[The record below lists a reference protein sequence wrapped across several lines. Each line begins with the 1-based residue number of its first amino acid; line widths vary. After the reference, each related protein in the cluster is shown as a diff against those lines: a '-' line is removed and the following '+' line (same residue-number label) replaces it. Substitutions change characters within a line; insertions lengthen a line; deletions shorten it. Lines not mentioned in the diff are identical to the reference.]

1 MAARGQT
8 SFDVRVGKV
17 ETIHR
22 QSGVRYRVRWIVGG
36 HRQSRTFTT
45 RALADSRR
53 SELMSAARRGEPFDV
68 ESGLPGAEAANA
80 GSGTSWW
87 DWVLRYVDL
96 KWPTLSPNSRR
107 SLVEALIDSTMAML
121 GPGRGRPSDRDLRS
135 AMWQWAFHTPR
146 RAAGRPPE
154 ELAGAV
160 AWLSKN
166 TRPLREISDA
176 AVARS
181 VLQVLA
187 TRKDGTPA
195 AATTVV
201 RKRAVLYNVLELAVE
216 QDLLPTN
223 PLDRIKWKPPKVNHV
238 CDPRS
243 AVNPTQARALLAA
256 VGNLADPDDPDRRK
270 RALAARGRRL
280 VAFFGCMYY
289 AALRPSE
296 ALALTVDDLDL
307 PDAGDLDGDGW
318 GQLVL
323 SRSNA
328 EVSATW
334 TDTGRREPRQLKHRA
349 TGHVRP
355 VPCPPPLV
363 AILRDHLATHGHA
376 PDGRLF
382 VGSHGGHLTTETYN
396 QIWDSARTKAL
407 TPAEAASGLA
417 ARPYDLRHSAVS
429 TWLASGV
436 DSVQVAEWAGHSI
449 AVLHRV
455 YAHVLPGRS
464 AAARRQIE
472 VVLGLPS
479 KAPSR
484 PERRLPSTR

>member
-8 SFDVRVGKV
+8 SYDVRVWKV
-17 ETIHR
+17 ETISR
-22 QSGVRYRVRWIVGG
+22 QSGVRYRLRWIITG
-36 HRQSRTFTT
+36 HRHSRTFAT

-68 ESGLPGAEAANA
+68 ETGLPVSELAAA
-80 GSGTSWW
+80 ATATSWW
-87 DWVLRYVDL
+87 GWVLRYVDL

-107 SLVEALIDSTMAML
+107 SLVEALIDATMAML
-121 GPGRGRPSDRDLRS
+121 IPGRGRPSDQDLRS
-135 AMWQWAFHTPR
+135 AMWQWAFHAPR
-146 RAAGRPPE
+146 RAAGGPPDDR
-154 ELAGAV
+154 AAAV
-160 AWLSKN
+160 AWLAKN
-166 TRPLREISDA
+166 TRPLREITEA
-176 AVARS
+176 AVARN
-181 VLQVLA
+181 VLQTLA
-187 TRKDGTPA
+187 SRQDGKPA

-216 QDLLPTN
+216 QELLLTN
-223 PLDRIKWKPPKVNHV
+223 PLDRIKWKPPKVNYV

-243 AVNPTQARALLAA
+243 VVNPTQARALLAA
-256 VGNLADPDDPDRRK
+256 VANLAHPDDPDRSK
-270 RALAARGRRL
+270 RRLAARGRRL
-280 VAFFGCMYY
+280 VAFYGCMYY

-296 ALALTVDDLDL
+296 ALALTVDDLGL
-307 PDAGDLDGDGW
+307 PEENDPDSDGW
-318 GQLVL
+318 GQLYL

-349 TGHVRP
+349 QGHIRP

-363 AILRDHLATHGHA
+363 VLLRAHLAARVCA

-382 VGSHGGHLTTETYN
+382 VGPHGGHLTTETYS
-396 QIWDSARTKAL
+396 QIWDAARVKAL
-407 TPAEAASGLA
+407 TPAEVASGLA
-417 ARPYDLRHSAVS
+417 ARPYDLRHTAVS
-429 TWLASGV
+429 TWLAGGV

-472 VVLGLPS
+472 TVLGLQQWPD
-479 KAPSR
+479 R
-484 PERRLPSTR
+484 C